1 MQIGDLVRDNY
12 PTRNRV
18 GVIIEQ
24 VFDRLAQNNRVF
36 KVLWQDGTIGNNVWA
51 YDLGE
56 ITSGNSNASR

>member
-24 VFDRLAQNNRVF
+24 VFDRLAQNNKVF
-36 KVLWQDGTIGNNVWA
+36 KVAWQDGTVGNNVWD
-51 YDLGE
+51 YDIAE
-56 ITSGNSNASR
+56 VTSGN